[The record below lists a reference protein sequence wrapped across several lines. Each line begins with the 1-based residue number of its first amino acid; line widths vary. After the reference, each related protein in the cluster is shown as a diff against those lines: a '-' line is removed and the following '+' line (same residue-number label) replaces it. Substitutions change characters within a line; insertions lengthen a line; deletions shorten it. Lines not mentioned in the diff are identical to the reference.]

1 MKKILLMILIACFAS
16 FAQVKQTVAIVD
28 SESGDDRISDKQ
40 LEDLTSEVREIAHK
54 VFEGKNIVVLSKA
67 EFIRRVGGGNIK
79 NYVKEC
85 KESNCLADLGKK
97 GKADYVA
104 QAVIRS
110 NRNNELEVIV
120 EVYKTNY
127 GIEGG
132 VEERLGRI
140 SSSTGNFEALFNYVK
155 ENADEGIFKKVLD
168 FAPPAPTVPT
178 PVAPPPTAI
187 GGGVGNLQIGE
198 GYKMDGKG
206 TRYIVNITIDP
217 PEADLSIGGEPVSC
231 EKMPCKHTIAEGNA
245 PMTVSLDQYETKD
258 TVVKVSQNNQNI
270 SMKLKPNFGV
280 LTVNPAFSD
289 YIGSNSPWNLSLNNK
304 NFSIFENRPFET
316 RLQRNR
322 YKGKITHECYEDVNF
337 DIGIEIGKSE
347 KFDMSDKLVLKS
359 GGLVLEAERNG
370 EPVVEPIFINGKR
383 AGETPFSKEVPIC
396 SRIEIGNDRD
406 VVNVQL
412 KYKEDVKY
420 IHTYDIP
427 TDIAQMDIPTDTGQR
442 DIPTNISQSETK
454 NSSKSAAAFWTALA
468 LDALGAG
475 FVIYGVTQHFAAK
488 KAHDDYMDMKSG
500 TAEEF
505 ESAWKKVED
514 AKSNRTLFYVIG
526 GVSLGL
532 GIGVHIAF

>member
-127 GIEGG
+127 G
-132 VEERLGRI
+132 VE
-140 SSSTGNFEALFNYVK
+140 
-155 ENADEGIFKKVLD
+155 
-168 FAPPAPTVPT
+168 
-178 PVAPPPTAI
+178 
-187 GGGVGNLQIGE
+187 GGVGNLQIGE

-427 TDIAQMDIPTDTGQR
+427 TDITQMDIPTDTGQR